1 MTENF
6 GTENFGTENFG
17 TENFGTED
25 VGRAGASARAEY
37 ERRRA
42 GDEARRRAV
51 FGPLAPLAR
60 LLAAPKQTTES
71 WGRGADGEERL
82 GDWLDH
88 AVGGRGVVLHD
99 RAVPRRSTNI
109 DHIAVVPSG
118 IWVIDSKH
126 FTGRLERRDLAGWFV
141 PRPTLFVAGRDQS
154 RKVTSARRQQAMVA
168 ETVVAGPPVTVAL
181 CFTGVQI
188 GLFTRPF
195 TLEGVL
201 VTWPSAFARTLVAP
215 GPLDASERR
224 ALADRLARA
233 FPPYEPGGTSH
244 RPTGPSP
251 RR

>member
-1 MTENF
+1 M
-6 GTENFGTENFG
+6 
-17 TENFGTED
+17 TED

-42 GDEARRRAV
+42 GDEARQRAV

-60 LLAAPKQTTES
+60 LLAGPKLTTES
-71 WGRGADGEERL
+71 WGRGAAGEELL

-99 RAVPRRSTNI
+99 RAVPRRRTNI

-126 FTGRLERRDLAGWFV
+126 LRGRLERRDRAGWFV
-141 PRPTLFVAGRDQS
+141 PRPTLYVAGRDQG
-154 RKVTSARRQQAMVA
+154 RQVTSARRQQAMVA
-168 ETVVAGPPVTVAL
+168 EAVGAGALVRVAL
-181 CFTGVQI
+181 CFTGVQV

-201 VTWPSAFARTLVAP
+201 VTWPRAFAGTLARS
-215 GPLDASERR
+215 GPVGPAERR
-224 ALADRLARA
+224 ALVARLART
-233 FPPYEPGGTSH
+233 FPPYSA
-244 RPTGPSP
+244 
-251 RR
+251 